1 MANHNLGCL
10 TAKSATRSVS
20 ACRILWSPPPIMSK
34 CTLIDRPLSRCAG
47 LPMHGFR
54 TQKVCGSGGRVNA
67 TFWRA
72 KRILADIIFFRTTEV
87 IRAYV

>member
-1 MANHNLGCL
+1 MRNH
-10 TAKSATRSVS
+10 
-20 ACRILWSPPPIMSK
+20 RIYRDSFRRRLSNIAVPAA
-34 CTLIDRPLSRCAG
+34 DREQMHTHGSPLSRCALAG

-54 TQKVCGSGGRVNA
+54 TQKVCGSDGRVNA

-72 KRILADIIFFRTTEV
+72 KRILAEIIFPRTTEV